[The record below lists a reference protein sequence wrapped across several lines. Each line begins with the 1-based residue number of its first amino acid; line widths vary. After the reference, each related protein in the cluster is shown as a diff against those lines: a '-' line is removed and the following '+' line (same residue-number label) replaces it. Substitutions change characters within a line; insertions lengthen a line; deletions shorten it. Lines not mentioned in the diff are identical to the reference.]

1 MRVAE
6 IMTTD
11 VQTVRPE
18 ARASEA
24 RELMRRHG
32 IHHLVVMENA
42 RVVGVISD
50 RDAGGRKGGEEL
62 RVEDL
67 MTHSVVTVPPEE
79 TIRKVANL
87 MRGRTIGCVPVVKD
101 QRLRGIV
108 TVSDLLDILGRGV
121 DRPSPPAR
129 HALRYRTPH
138 RTHKRAAGVW

>member
-1 MRVAE
+1 MSMEATALTGITLASFIIESGFRRMKRRQPMRVAE

-32 IHHLVVMENA
+32 IHHLVVMEKA

-50 RDAGGRKGGEEL
+50 RDAGRRKGAGDEAL
-62 RVEDL
+62 VEDL

-79 TIRKVANL
+79 TI
-87 MRGRTIGCVPVVKD
+87 
-101 QRLRGIV
+101 
-108 TVSDLLDILGRGV
+108 
-121 DRPSPPAR
+121 
-129 HALRYRTPH
+129 
-138 RTHKRAAGVW
+138 